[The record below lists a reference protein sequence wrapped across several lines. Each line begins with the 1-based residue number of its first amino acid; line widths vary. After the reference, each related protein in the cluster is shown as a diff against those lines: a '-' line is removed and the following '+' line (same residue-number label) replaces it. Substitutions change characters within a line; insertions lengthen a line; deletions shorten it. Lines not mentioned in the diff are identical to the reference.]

1 MSDILRWRKYFLV
14 VIIQGFLMIIIG
26 ALFKIYT
33 IFVIGMILDII
44 GIVFVVVIS
53 FIKPP
58 NIIE

>member
-1 MSDILRWRKYFLV
+1 
-14 VIIQGFLMIIIG
+14 MIIIG